1 MIESYFFTV
10 VLSVLITALIAG
22 VIGQSLK
29 IDDLKSQIKKL
40 EKRD

>member
-1 MIESYFFTV
+1 MVESYIFTV
-10 VLSVLITALIAG
+10 LLTVLVTSLIAG

-29 IDDLKSQIKKL
+29 IDELKGQIKKL